1 MNPLIRRARLGA
13 TLLLGLLLG
22 GCSDNDVREV
32 QAWMDKTRAE
42 TQPHVAPLSEPK
54 AFIPYAYT
62 ATDATDPFS
71 QNKLLV
77 ELARQA
83 ASSSSK
89 FKPDMER
96 RKELLENYPLD
107 TMRMVGVIEKG
118 GVTYG
123 LIQIDSAVH
132 QVRTGQ
138 HLGQNY
144 GLVTGVTDTAISIKE
159 TVQDAAGEWVER
171 MAKLELQ
178 DAKDSKEKR
187 K

>member
-1 MNPLIRRARLGA
+1 MNPLTRLGRLGA
-13 TLLLGLLLG
+13 TLVLGLLLG
-22 GCSDNDVREV
+22 GCGDGDVREV

-42 TQPHVAPLSEPK
+42 TQPHVQPLSAPK
-54 AFIPYAYT
+54 DFIPYAYT
-62 ATDATDPFS
+62 ANDATDPFS

-83 ASSSSK
+83 ANSSSK
-89 FKPDMER
+89 YKPDMER

-107 TMRMVGVIEKG
+107 TMHMVGVIEKG
-118 GVTYG
+118 GTTYA
-123 LIQIDSAVH
+123 LIQIDNAVH

-144 GLVTGVTDTAISIKE
+144 GLVTGVSESAISIKE